1 MPNFHLRLSS
11 QQHPLSRIPN
21 ILVWPLFGYVVQCT
35 HFPLNKIKWNYNLS
49 VLRNWS
55 PPPAFAGS
63 VPGLNSLGALHFSID
78 MGVSDIGMCCQ
89 SIISTDS
96 CEKQIFRKQVQ
107 EINFSDFSKTLSK
120 DDKER
125 QRREKI
131 GLANKGRLPW
141 NKGRKH
147 SAETRERIKQRTIE
161 ALQNP
166 KVRKKMSERPRSH
179 SGQVKAKIGTALR
192 RIWGK
197 RLKCKQLKEKI
208 FLSWAESIA
217 EAAKTGGS
225 EQEMLDWDSYETLK
239 QDLVQQ
245 QLWLATEKA
254 KAKEMAKLIK
264 AEKQAQARAEKA
276 EKLAHKRKK
285 DAEKA
290 KENRKSNGNKEELK
304 LKQRLTKIRRKI
316 STNVQFSSPGTVI
329 SYIPSGDKLDLELI
343 KRERLRREVSL
354 ADQIRAAKNRK
365 AEFAAME
372 APTPSSYAHQFSD
385 TPRE

>member
-1 MPNFHLRLSS
+1 MIRWLTKVNTQSTIF
-11 QQHPLSRIPN
+11 I
-21 ILVWPLFGYVVQCT
+21 
-35 HFPLNKIKWNYNLS
+35 NLK
-49 VLRNWS
+49 
-55 PPPAFAGS
+55 GK
-63 VPGLNSLGALHFSID
+63 GLICF
-78 MGVSDIGMCCQ
+78 
-89 SIISTDS
+89 
-96 CEKQIFRKQVQ
+96 FY
-107 EINFSDFSKTLSK
+107 
-120 DDKER
+120 
-125 QRREKI
+125 
-131 GLANKGRLPW
+131 
-141 NKGRKH
+141 
-147 SAETRERIKQRTIE
+147 
-161 ALQNP
+161 
-166 KVRKKMSERPRSH
+166 

-192 RIWGK
+192 RIWRK

-304 LKQRLTKIRRKI
+304 LKQRLTKVTIEG
-316 STNVQFSSPGTVI
+316 S
-329 SYIPSGDKLDLELI
+329 
-343 KRERLRREVSL
+343 
-354 ADQIRAAKNRK
+354 
-365 AEFAAME
+365 
-372 APTPSSYAHQFSD
+372 
-385 TPRE
+385 